1 MPACGYVF
9 YLALVRY
16 QVEHEKIKFVSTCG
30 HVISSI
36 SLPDTQLQNSPTFR
50 VLRTPFLLLYQ
61 WRTNERRLY
70 SQGAQFSK

>member
-16 QVEHEKIKFVSTCG
+16 QIEHEKIKFISTCG

-36 SLPDTQLQNSPTFR
+36 YYSILKLRYSPSLFK
-50 VLRTPFLLLYQ
+50 
-61 WRTNERRLY
+61 
-70 SQGAQFSK
+70 SQEKLNKMCIVKQPPKKPQQKSQ

>member
-36 SLPDTQLQNSPTFR
+36 SLPDPQLHNSPTFA
-50 VLRTPFLLLYQ
+50 L
-61 WRTNERRLY
+61 
-70 SQGAQFSK
+70 